1 MLAGRSGNG
10 VLGVDMRFRKVGATA
25 AAVLLLLPLAA
36 CGDDGGGGDG
46 KTLTYWASNQG
57 PSLDE
62 DRKILQPELD
72 KFTQQTGIKV
82 ELEVI
87 GWPDLLNRILAA
99 TSSGQGPDVLNIGNT
114 WSASLQATG
123 AFLPFESAELD
134 PLGGPTRFL
143 GPSFAATGA
152 AGQPPTSVPLYGLAY
167 GLFYHKRLFAEAGIT
182 SPPKNWTEFVAAGKK
197 LTRGDQWG
205 LAVEGASYTENAHH
219 AFIFG
224 QQHGVDLFDGAGKP
238 QFTSQ
243 HLVLAV
249 KQYLDFMATDKIVN
263 PSNAEYSTPTQP
275 IGDFAKGKAAMLLW
289 QSNAVSVLAAAG
301 MKPDE
306 YGVAPIPIA
315 DPLPPGGKPVNSHVA
330 GINVSVFKNTDNRAG
345 ALELV
350 KFLTSSAEQQ
360 ILNKAYGSLPVVKD
374 AYSDPAFQT
383 PQIKIFQE
391 VLATTAAP
399 LPQVPEESQFETTV
413 GSAMRDLF
421 AKVASGQPV
430 GEPEVAAALEK
441 AQQEMGTGG

>member
-1 MLAGRSGNG
+1 
-10 VLGVDMRFRKVGATA
+10 MRFRKVGATA
-25 AAVLLLLPLAA
+25 AAVLLLMPLAA
-36 CGDDGGGGDG
+36 CGDDGGGGGDG

-62 DRKILQPELD
+62 DRKVLQPELD

-99 TSSGQGPDVLNIGNT
+99 TTSGQGPDVLNIGNT

-123 AFLPFESAELD
+123 AFLPFESAELE
-134 PLGGPTRFL
+134 PLGGPARFL
-143 GPSFAATGA
+143 GPSFSATGA

-167 GLFYHKRLFAEAGIT
+167 GLFYHKRLFAEAGID

-197 LTRGDQWG
+197 LTKGDQWG

-224 QQHGVDLFDGAGKP
+224 QQHGAEFFDDAGKP
-238 QFTSQ
+238 HFTG
-243 HLVLAV
+243 HHHVMAV
-249 KQYLDFMATDKIVN
+249 KQYIDFMATHRIAN
-263 PSNAEYSTPTQP
+263 PSNAEYSTPNQP

-289 QSNAVSVLAAAG
+289 QSNAMSLLAAAG

-315 DPLPPGGKPVNSHVA
+315 DPLPPGGRRVNSHVA
-330 GINVSVFKNTDNRAG
+330 GINVSIFKNTDNRDG

-350 KFLTSSAEQQ
+350 KFLTSSEEQR
-360 ILNKAYGSLPVVKD
+360 ILNKAFGSLPVVKD
-374 AYSDPAFQT
+374 AYDDPAFQT
-383 PQIKIFQE
+383 PLIKVFQD
-391 VLATTAAP
+391 VLGNTAAP
-399 LPQVPEESQFETTV
+399 LPQVPEESKFETTV
-413 GSAMRDLF
+413 GSGMRDLF

-430 GEPEVAAALEK
+430 GEPEIAAALEK

>member
-1 MLAGRSGNG
+1 
-10 VLGVDMRFRKVGATA
+10 MRFRKVGATA